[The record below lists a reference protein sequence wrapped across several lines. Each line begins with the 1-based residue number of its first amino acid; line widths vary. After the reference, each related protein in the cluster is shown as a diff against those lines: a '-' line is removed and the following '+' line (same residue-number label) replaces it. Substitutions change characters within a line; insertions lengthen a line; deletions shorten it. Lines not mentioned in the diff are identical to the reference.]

1 MRCSKPHCPINVY
14 KLISRLVFIFSIFG
28 IPCFGQEVNIRVD
41 PIVNGRKIQAGQGFD
56 FENDSVTINQ
66 LRFYLSEITFM
77 KNNDTIWTE
86 PEGYRLMSLAD
97 STTMSFSPYLPLDI
111 VFDAIRFRLGVDSTS
126 SSTGAHTG
134 PLDPAN
140 GMYWAWHTGYVN
152 LKLEGNCSSCP
163 KPKKAFELHIGG
175 FQSPFD
181 AEREIT
187 LSASARDLDICFDIG
202 LLLKHS
208 FSNQQYQ
215 IMSPGEK
222 AIRMADVASKAFHL
236 R

>member
-1 MRCSKPHCPINVY
+1 MIN
-14 KLISRLVFIFSIFG
+14 RFIFFFCIFG
-28 IPCFGQEVNIRVD
+28 IPSFGQEVNIRVE
-41 PIVNGRKIQAGQGFD
+41 PVVNGRKLQVGQGFNY
-56 FENDSVTINQ
+56 ENDSVTIIQ

-77 KNNDTIWTE
+77 KNNDTVWTE

-187 LSASARDLDICFDIG
+187 LYTADRDLNIFFDIG
-202 LLLKHS
+202 LLLNHA
-208 FSNQQYQ
+208 FSNRQYQ
-215 IMSPGEK
+215 IMSPGDK
-222 AIRMADVASKAFHL
+222 AMRMADIASKAFLL